1 VKLSL
6 MGKHRISK
14 EGRRGPRLFGGRPP
28 RDDLFERSFRS
39 CRGCGADVYVLADDC
54 RDCGHRIELRAG

>member
-1 VKLSL
+1 
-6 MGKHRISK
+6 MGMAKHRISK

-39 CRGCGADVYVLADDC
+39 CRQCGADVYVLADDC
-54 RDCGHRIELRAG
+54 RGCGSRLELRAG

>member
-1 VKLSL
+1 

-14 EGRRGPRLFGGRPP
+14 EERRGPRFFGRSS

-39 CRGCGADVYVLADDC
+39 CRHCGADVYVLADDC
-54 RDCGHRIELRAG
+54 RGCGHRLELAG

>member
-1 VKLSL
+1 VKLSH
-6 MGKHRISK
+6 MGKHRISN
-14 EGRRGPRLFGGRPP
+14 EGQRPRIFGGRPP

-54 RDCGHRIELRAG
+54 RDCGHSVELRAS

>member
-1 VKLSL
+1 

-28 RDDLFERSFRS
+28 RDDLFERSFKS

-54 RDCGHRIELRAG
+54 RGCGHRIEVRAG

>member
-1 VKLSL
+1 
-6 MGKHRISK
+6 MAKHRISK

-39 CRGCGADVYVLADDC
+39 CRHCGEDVYVLAEDC
-54 RDCGHRIELRAG
+54 RGCGSALSLRAG